1 MNRSE
6 SLKILPEP
14 TFFYKGTKGQSV
26 QLVLCPKSPGKPLT
40 SFGKVSF
47 MMKRWFP
54 EVDLAS
60 VEGQVR
66 SNEYKDKEVMPSSR
80 SELLIL

>member
-1 MNRSE
+1 
-6 SLKILPEP
+6 
-14 TFFYKGTKGQSV
+14 
-26 QLVLCPKSPGKPLT
+26 
-40 SFGKVSF
+40 
-47 MMKRWFP
+47 MKRWFP